1 LFKILKEKIITQE
14 HKVIFKKQLFPA
26 LISAAA
32 FIFLF
37 IIGTVKKDI
46 IFYSLSHVSLSV
58 LVFIFFI
65 IVFNF
70 FNKLTFKPKQ
80 KVLNGREEESLQSDY
95 LQDGLKE
102 INKEKTEESETGNN
116 YFLNI
121 KEIVFIIIF
130 LGVCAWFIFRMLE
143 YSKAFLVN
151 INHSIVDA
159 VLLLLFPIIIF
170 IYLKMKKDD
179 NSLSYGKIIDEL
191 LIIFSYTSIVYALI
205 ITISSALKLNIIF
218 ILKWIYCAVIIFI
231 PLFLGIK
238 IVLYVIRKEKL
249 NFSLKSLY
257 TIKYALKILPAV
269 VLGFCLVLF
278 ISTSIFVVEPHQQ
291 ALVYRFGRLE
301 AHEVIEEGIHIK
313 LPFPIDRARIY
324 DVYRVNSMQI
334 GYQSTYSENYLWTK
348 SHDGGENTMLLG
360 DGNEM
365 VAVNIKVIFKISN
378 LYSYVRTYANPEEVL
393 RAAAYEAL
401 MYRTVNTSLD
411 EFLSVDRSSLSASL
425 EQELSR
431 FCKEK
436 QLGVS
441 VIQVII
447 ESIHPPIDIADFYQ
461 RVVTALVIKN
471 TIITRA
477 QSQAAQKIIAAQQ
490 ENRTVVDN
498 AIANK
503 HSRVSEAQKE
513 MAVYYAAMQAYA
525 ISPASFELVKYLDT
539 YEKII
544 GNNKVYVF
552 SPRMENAISRAVIGN
567 KTGTNVIGAG
577 NE

>member
-1 LFKILKEKIITQE
+1 MFA
-14 HKVIFKKQLFPA
+14 KKQFFPA
-26 LISAAA
+26 FISAAA

-37 IIGTVKKDI
+37 VIGTVKKDI

-58 LVFIFFI
+58 LVFILFI
-65 IVFNF
+65 IVFIF
-70 FNKLTFKPKQ
+70 FNKLTLKPKQ
-80 KVLNGREEESLQSDY
+80 KALNSRVEESLQSDY

-102 INKEKTEESETGNN
+102 INKEKTEENDTGNN

-121 KEIVFIIIF
+121 KEVVFIIIF
-130 LGVCAWFIFRMLE
+130 LGVCAWFIFRMSE
-143 YSKAFLVN
+143 YSKAFLIN

-179 NSLSYGKIIDEL
+179 NSLSYGKTINEL
-191 LIIFSYTSIVYALI
+191 LKIFSYTSIVYAVI

-231 PLFLGIK
+231 PIFLGYK
-238 IVLYVIRKEKL
+238 IVLYVIKKEKF

-269 VLGFCLVLF
+269 VLGFCLILF

-291 ALVYRFGRLE
+291 ALVYRFGKLD
-301 AHEVIEEGIHIK
+301 AHEVIEEGIHLK

-365 VAVNIKVIFKISN
+365 VAVNIKVIFKISD
-378 LYSYVRTYANPEEVL
+378 LYNYIRTYANPEEVL

-401 MYRTVNTSLD
+401 MYRSVNTTLD

-477 QSQAAQKIIAAQQ
+477 QSQAVQKIIAAQQ
-490 ENRTVVDN
+490 ENRTAVDN
-498 AIANK
+498 AIANR

-544 GNNKVYVF
+544 ANNKVYVF

>member
-1 LFKILKEKIITQE
+1 MFA
-14 HKVIFKKQLFPA
+14 KKQFFPA

-37 IIGTVKKDI
+37 VIGTIKKDI

-58 LVFIFFI
+58 LVFLLFI

-70 FNKLTFKPKQ
+70 FNKLDLKPKQ
-80 KVLNGREEESLQSDY
+80 KTLKGREEESLKPDD
-95 LQDGLKE
+95 LQEGLKE
-102 INKEKTEESETGNN
+102 IYKEETEENDTKNN
-116 YFLNI
+116 YFFNI
-121 KEIVFIIIF
+121 KEIVFTIIF
-130 LGVCAWFIFRMLE
+130 LGISTWFIFRMFE
-143 YSKAFLVN
+143 YSKAFLIN

-170 IYLKMKKDD
+170 IYLKMKNDD
-179 NSLSYGKIIDEL
+179 NSLPCNKTIDEL
-191 LIIFSYTSIVYALI
+191 LKIFSYTSIVYAII
-205 ITISSALKLNIIF
+205 ITISSALKLNISF

-238 IVLYVIRKEKL
+238 IVLYVIKKEKL

-269 VLGFCLVLF
+269 ILGFCLVLL

-291 ALVYRFGRLE
+291 ALVYRFGKLE
-301 AHEVIEEGIHIK
+301 AHEIIEEGIHLK

-365 VAVNIKVIFKISN
+365 VAVNIKVIFKISD
-378 LYSYVRTYANPEEVL
+378 LYNYIRTYANPEEVL

-401 MYRTVNTSLD
+401 MYRTVDTTLD

-425 EQELSR
+425 EQELSL

-447 ESIHPPIDIADFYQ
+447 ESIHPPIDIANFYQ

-477 QSQAAQKIIAAQQ
+477 QSQAVQKIIAAQQ
-490 ENRTVVDN
+490 ENRTAVDN
-498 AIANK
+498 AIANR

-544 GNNKVYVF
+544 ANNKVYVF

-567 KTGTNVIGAG
+567 KAGTNVIGAG

>member
-1 LFKILKEKIITQE
+1 
-14 HKVIFKKQLFPA
+14 
-26 LISAAA
+26 
-32 FIFLF
+32 
-37 IIGTVKKDI
+37 
-46 IFYSLSHVSLSV
+46 
-58 LVFIFFI
+58 
-65 IVFNF
+65 
-70 FNKLTFKPKQ
+70 
-80 KVLNGREEESLQSDY
+80 
-95 LQDGLKE
+95 
-102 INKEKTEESETGNN
+102 
-116 YFLNI
+116 
-121 KEIVFIIIF
+121 
-130 LGVCAWFIFRMLE
+130 
-143 YSKAFLVN
+143 
-151 INHSIVDA
+151 
-159 VLLLLFPIIIF
+159 
-170 IYLKMKKDD
+170 
-179 NSLSYGKIIDEL
+179 
-191 LIIFSYTSIVYALI
+191 
-205 ITISSALKLNIIF
+205 
-218 ILKWIYCAVIIFI
+218 
-231 PLFLGIK
+231 
-238 IVLYVIRKEKL
+238 
-249 NFSLKSLY
+249 
-257 TIKYALKILPAV
+257 
-269 VLGFCLVLF
+269 
-278 ISTSIFVVEPHQQ
+278 
-291 ALVYRFGRLE
+291 
-301 AHEVIEEGIHIK
+301 
-313 LPFPIDRARIY
+313 
-324 DVYRVNSMQI
+324 MQI

-365 VAVNIKVIFKISN
+365 VAVNIKVIYKISD
-378 LYSYVRTYANPEEVL
+378 LYNYIITYANPEEVL

-401 MYRTVNTSLD
+401 MYRTVNTTLD

-477 QSQAAQKIIAAQQ
+477 QSQAVERIIAAQQ
-490 ENRTVVDN
+490 GNRTVVDN
-498 AIANK
+498 AIANR

-525 ISPASFELVKYLDT
+525 ISPVSFELVKYLDT

-567 KTGTNVIGAG
+567 KNGTNVIGAG

>member
-1 LFKILKEKIITQE
+1 MFA
-14 HKVIFKKQLFPA
+14 KKQFFLA
-26 LISAAA
+26 LVSAAA

-37 IIGTVKKDI
+37 VIGTIKKDI

-58 LVFIFFI
+58 LVFLLFI
-65 IVFNF
+65 TVFDI
-70 FNKLTFKPKQ
+70 FNKLELKPKEKILKGGEAAASQ
-80 KVLNGREEESLQSDY
+80 PDDLQE
-95 LQDGLKE
+95 GLKE
-102 INKEKTEESETGNN
+102 IYKEKAEESDTRNN
-116 YFLNI
+116 YFLNV
-121 KEIVFIIIF
+121 KKIVFVIIF
-130 LGVCAWFIFRMLE
+130 LGLSAWFIFRMFE
-143 YSKAFLVN
+143 YSKAFL
-151 INHSIVDA
+151 INYSHSIVDA
-159 VLLLLFPIIIF
+159 VLLLLFPIIIL
-170 IYLKMKKDD
+170 IYLKMKKYD
-179 NSLSYGKIIDEL
+179 NSLLYEKLSNGL
-191 LIIFSYTSIVYALI
+191 LRIFSYTSIVYAII

-238 IVLYVIRKEKL
+238 IVLYVIKKEKL

-269 VLGFCLVLF
+269 VLGFCFVLF

-291 ALVYRFGRLE
+291 ALVFRLGKLE
-301 AHEVIEEGIHIK
+301 TTAVIEEGIHLK

-365 VAVNIKVIFKISN
+365 VAVNIKVIYKISN
-378 LYSYVRTYANPEEVL
+378 LYNYVKTYANPEEAL

-401 MYRTVNTSLD
+401 MYRTVNTTLD
-411 EFLSVDRSSLSASL
+411 EFLSVDRSSLSVSL
-425 EQELSR
+425 EQELSL

-436 QLGVS
+436 ELGVS

-447 ESIHPPIDIADFYQ
+447 ESIHPPVDVADFYQ
-461 RVVTALVIKN
+461 RVVTALIIKN
-471 TIITRA
+471 TIIKRA
-477 QSQAAQKIIAAQQ
+477 ESQAVQKIIAAQQ
-490 ENRTVVDN
+490 ESRTAIDN
-498 AIANK
+498 AIAARHN
-503 HSRVSEAQKE
+503 RVSEAQKE

-544 GNNKVYVF
+544 ANNKVYVF

-577 NE
+577 NNE

>member
-1 LFKILKEKIITQE
+1 MLSKINRFNSFNLQI
-14 HKVIFKKQLFPA
+14 FPA
-26 LISAAA
+26 AVSAAA
-32 FIFLF
+32 FVFLL
-37 IIGTVKKDI
+37 IMGTIKKDI
-46 IFYSLSHVSLSV
+46 VFYSLAHISLFILSV
-58 LVFIFFI
+58 LILI
-65 IVFNF
+65 IVLKIL
-70 FNKLTFKPKQ
+70 NKLEIEYKEDTFRK
-80 KVLNGREEESLQSDY
+80 R
-95 LQDGLKE
+95 KE
-102 INKEKTEESETGNN
+102 IIVIVV
-116 YFLNI
+116 FLA
-121 KEIVFIIIF
+121 
-130 LGVCAWFIFRMLE
+130 LCAWFVYRMSV
-143 YSKAFLVN
+143 YFKAPLSN
-151 INHSIVDA
+151 LNCGIADA
-159 VLLLLFPIIIF
+159 VLILLFPIVNF
-170 IYLKMKKDD
+170 IYFKMNNDKEHEPLD
-179 NSLSYGKIIDEL
+179 KITCAL
-191 LIIFSYTSIVYALI
+191 LGIFSYTSIVYALV
-205 ITISSALKLNIIF
+205 ITVSSVLKLNIIF

-238 IVLYVIRKEKL
+238 IVLYVIKKEKL

-291 ALVYRFGRLE
+291 ALVYRFGKLE
-301 AHEVIEEGIHIK
+301 AHEVIEEGIHLK

-365 VAVNIKVIFKISN
+365 VAVNIKVIYKISD
-378 LYSYVRTYANPEEVL
+378 LYNYIITYANPEEVL

-401 MYRTVNTSLD
+401 MYRTVNTTLD

-477 QSQAAQKIIAAQQ
+477 QSQAVERIIAAQQ

-498 AIANK
+498 AIANR

-525 ISPASFELVKYLDT
+525 ISPVSFELVKYLDT

-567 KTGTNVIGAG
+567 KNGTNVIGAD